1 MNTKPLLYGIQQ
13 SSVMGELELI
23 IDYPA
28 RIGDMLLRNEIDMGL
43 VPVAMIADMPEYY
56 INGNFG
62 IGSDGPVASVGIFS
76 EVPMQEITRVLLDY
90 QSRTSVQLARILLE
104 RYWKIRPELVNAGID
119 FQDQIRGT
127 TAAVVIG
134 DRAFQ
139 QRKVSP
145 FVYDLGEAW
154 KNMTG
159 LPFVFAAWISNKPL
173 DPGFIARFDEANRMG
188 VSQISQVVKDNP
200 YPLFNLSD
208 YFTRYLNYPL
218 TANHRLGL
226 DKFITA
232 LRESVNK
239 EYIIQ

>member
-1 MNTKPLLYGIQQ
+1 ME
-13 SSVMGELELI
+13 ELELV
-23 IDYPA
+23 IDYPS

-43 VPVAMIADMPEYY
+43 VPVAVIAEMPEYY
-56 INGNFG
+56 IIGNFG
-62 IGSDGPVASVGIFS
+62 IGSDGPVASVCIFS
-76 EVPMQEITRVLLDY
+76 EVPVQEITRVLLDY

-154 KNMTG
+154 KKMTG

-188 VSQISQVVKDNP
+188 VSQIGQVVKDNP
-200 YPLFNLSD
+200 YPLFNLHD
-208 YFTRYLNYPL
+208 YFTRYLCYPL

-226 DKFITA
+226 EKFIAA

>member
-1 MNTKPLLYGIQQ
+1 
-13 SSVMGELELI
+13 MGELELV
-23 IDYPA
+23 IDYPS

-43 VPVAMIADMPEYY
+43 VPVAIIADMPEYY

-119 FQDQIRGT
+119 FRDQIRGT

-188 VSQISQVVKDNP
+188 VSQISQVAKDNP
-200 YPLFNLSD
+200 YPLFNLYD
-208 YFTRYLNYPL
+208 YFTRYLCYLL

-226 DKFITA
+226 EKFIAA

>member
-1 MNTKPLLYGIQQ
+1 LNTKPLLYGIQQ
-13 SSVMGELELI
+13 SSVMEELELV
-23 IDYPA
+23 IDYPS
-28 RIGDMLLRNEIDMGL
+28 RIGDMLLRKEIDMGL
-43 VPVAMIADMPEYY
+43 VPVSIIADMPEYY
-56 INGNFG
+56 INGDFG

-139 QRKVSP
+139 QRMVSP

-208 YFTRYLNYPL
+208 YFTRYLCYPL

-226 DKFITA
+226 EKFIAA